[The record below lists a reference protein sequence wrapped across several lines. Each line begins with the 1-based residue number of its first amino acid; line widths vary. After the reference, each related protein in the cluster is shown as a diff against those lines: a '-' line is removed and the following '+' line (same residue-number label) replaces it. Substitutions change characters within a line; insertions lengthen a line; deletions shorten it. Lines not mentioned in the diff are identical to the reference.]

1 MANIGVSLI
10 SLVLFFSIAAHG
22 RKTLYTTKEISASSL
37 IINDGICKTMV
48 EIQGYTCE
56 EHKVTTEDG
65 YILSLQRM
73 PTRLSGKKADKPPVL
88 IQHGI
93 FFDGIVWL
101 LNSPEESLGFI
112 LADSGFDVWL
122 VNNRGTKYST
132 MHTSLSSNDKAY
144 WDWSWDELASYDLP
158 ASVQYVYNHTG
169 QKIYYVGHSQGS
181 LLVLVA
187 LSQGKL
193 LNMLRSAA
201 LLSPIAYMN
210 FIPSVEIRL
219 AADNFLADVVYR
231 FGIYKFIPNM
241 NVAIKFVKDICNTLN
256 IKFTSLLALL
266 SGPNCCMN
274 SSRLDFYLDYEP
286 QPTSTKNLIHFSQMI
301 KTGQIAKYDYVDQA
315 QNLLHYGQVAPP
327 TYDMTKIPSEFPL
340 FLGVGGKD
348 ILANIQNVKLLLND
362 LNNHDPNK
370 LKVLCKDDY
379 AHLDFGVAVN
389 AKQVIYDPMIA
400 FFNAY

>member
-1 MANIGVSLI
+1 
-10 SLVLFFSIAAHG
+10 
-22 RKTLYTTKEISASSL
+22 
-37 IINDGICKTMV
+37 
-48 EIQGYTCE
+48 
-56 EHKVTTEDG
+56 
-65 YILSLQRM
+65 
-73 PTRLSGKKADKPPVL
+73 
-88 IQHGI
+88 
-93 FFDGIVWL
+93 
-101 LNSPEESLGFI
+101 
-112 LADSGFDVWL
+112 
-122 VNNRGTKYST
+122 
-132 MHTSLSSNDKAY
+132 
-144 WDWSWDELASYDLP
+144 
-158 ASVQYVYNHTG
+158 
-169 QKIYYVGHSQGS
+169 
-181 LLVLVA
+181 
-187 LSQGKL
+187 
-193 LNMLRSAA
+193 MLRSAA

-219 AADNFLADVVYR
+219 VADKFLADVVYR

-286 QPTSTKNLIHFSQMI
+286 QPTSTKNLIRFSQMI

-315 QNLLHYGQVAPP
+315 QNLLHYGEVAPP
-327 TYDMTKIPSEFPL
+327 TYDMTKIPCEFPL
-340 FLGVGGKD
+340 FLRVGGKD

-379 AHLDFGVAVN
+379 AHFDFGVAVN